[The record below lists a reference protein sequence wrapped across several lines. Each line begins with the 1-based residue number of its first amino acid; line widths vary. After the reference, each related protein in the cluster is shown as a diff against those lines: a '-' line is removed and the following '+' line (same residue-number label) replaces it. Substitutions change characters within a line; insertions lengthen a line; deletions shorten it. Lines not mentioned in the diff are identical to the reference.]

1 MPTRPIL
8 TPTSLALSA
17 AAGLA
22 SAAVSAEHNPRLLR
36 GLTVAMALGTG
47 GAVTWAAAKGWRP
60 ERAVAE
66 SVRVAPSPEGPLP
79 VEVDEPRTLPLPAA
93 LGLGAA
99 AAAFVAGTGELGL
112 RGQAAVER
120 WAERTTGHPR
130 LVAGLAAAGVYLV
143 TEALDR
149 ALDSP
154 DDAGG
159 SADLAVDDGG
169 AVLA

>member
-60 ERAVAE
+60 ERA
-66 SVRVAPSPEGPLP
+66 
-79 VEVDEPRTLPLPAA
+79 
-93 LGLGAA
+93 
-99 AAAFVAGTGELGL
+99 AFVAGTGELGL

-130 LVAGLAAAGVYLV
+130 LVAGLGAAGIYLV

-149 ALDSP
+149 ALDMP
-154 DDAGG
+154 DRTDGI
-159 SADLAVDDGG
+159 SDLAVDADGT
-169 AVLA
+169 VLT

>member
-36 GLTVAMALGTG
+36 GLTVAMALGAG

-60 ERAVAE
+60 EGASAE
-66 SVRVAPSPEGPLP
+66 SVRVTQSEDGPLT

-120 WAERTTGHPR
+120 WAERATGHPR
-130 LVAGLAAAGVYLV
+130 LVAGLGAAGIYLV

-149 ALDSP
+149 VLDTP
-154 DDAGG
+154 DRTDGI
-159 SADLAVDDGG
+159 SDLAVDADGT
-169 AVLA
+169 VLP